1 MTICKGCFAPVRL
14 IDRMYRAADEP
25 VGLALHESDYC
36 PNCRVKCYLCGDWL
50 KGMPEIAFPE
60 GRVHDQCV
68 TAIREELEA
77 DNG

>member
-14 IDRMYRAADEP
+14 IDRMYRKAYEP

-50 KGMPEIAFPE
+50 KGMPEIVFPE
-60 GRVHDQCV
+60 GRVHAQCF
-68 TAIREELEA
+68 TAICDELEVE
-77 DNG
+77 G